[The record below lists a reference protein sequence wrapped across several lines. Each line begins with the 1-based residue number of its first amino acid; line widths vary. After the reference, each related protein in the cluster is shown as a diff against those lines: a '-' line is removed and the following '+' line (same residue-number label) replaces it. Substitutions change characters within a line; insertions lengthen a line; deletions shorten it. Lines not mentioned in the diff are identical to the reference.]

1 MYLDTEEEERN
12 KHEAD
17 RGRMRAI
24 QVCICIYISSMYKNS
39 LCVCARVLFVYYN
52 PSIGRHWQ
60 LLACII
66 SEQVLTLNANTRS

>member
-52 PSIGRHWQ
+52 PSIGRH
-60 LLACII
+60 
-66 SEQVLTLNANTRS
+66 